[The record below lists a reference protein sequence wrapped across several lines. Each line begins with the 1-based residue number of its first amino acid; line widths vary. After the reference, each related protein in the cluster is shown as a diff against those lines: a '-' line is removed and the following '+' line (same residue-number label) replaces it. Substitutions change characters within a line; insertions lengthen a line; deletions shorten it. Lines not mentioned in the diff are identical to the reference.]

1 MNWRC
6 PATMPITVS
15 FKFHQIF
22 APQID
27 VKATKLNKRTQKKK
41 KLRNLSR
48 FASFDRGI

>member
-41 KLRNLSR
+41 TEKSK
-48 FASFDRGI
+48 SIC